1 MTTVKELIQSVNCD
15 LNVLGDV
22 KATQW
27 RKDHKIDYLEA
38 RKETDFKNLT
48 NSKKART
55 TEALKL
61 VPLFESKKL
70 DWLALDTEIKAVGG
84 CLSEKTWDKF
94 SGLSTNAGG
103 DNTST
108 TTPKDTESTQS
119 DVQLADVLRQLEEAK
134 KALKAAEEEKK
145 ELAKLIPVV
154 ATQDNVKD
162 ILDKITTNES
172 EQVQKD
178 IDAFTEERKKQA
190 IENIKAAMR
199 KFFPDW
205 ELQTA
210 IESTTEEATNEEQVI
225 EEATKEARY
234 TTYHDVKGL
243 TKSEIEHCIS
253 EQFDQ
258 DKIDKYRLDIWQSKV
273 ESIADATMRAKI
285 RSDIGDDYHKDWE
298 MIKKFLKEYKLLK

>member
-1 MTTVKELIQSVNCD
+1 MTTVKELIKSVNCD

-38 RKETDFKNLT
+38 RKKTDFKNLT

-70 DWLALDTEIKAVGG
+70 DWLSLDTEIKAVGG

-108 TTPKDTESTQS
+108 TTPKDIESTQS
-119 DVQLADVLRQLEEAK
+119 YVQLADVLCQLEEAK

-205 ELQTA
+205 EPQTA

-234 TTYHDVKGL
+234 TTDYDVKGL
-243 TKSEIEHCIS
+243 TKNEIEHCIS

-258 DKIDKYRLDIWQSKV
+258 SKIDEYRLDIWQSKV
-273 ESIADATMRAKI
+273 ESLDTKQRTDAKKV
-285 RSDIGDDYHKDWE
+285 IGVDWNNWE
-298 MIKKFLKEYKLLK
+298 MIKKVYEEITKTKS